1 MVIQNMKIESCLLLN
16 KLANRGLNV
25 VKYINIKVLSEK
37 VNIKTLNKQGIFSSK
52 YQNGFNTFI

>member
-1 MVIQNMKIESCLLLN
+1 MVIQNMKIEICLLLN

-25 VKYINIKVLSEK
+25 VKYMNIKVLNEK